1 MYKLGF
7 KKAGEPEI
15 KLPRFV
21 GSQRR
26 QGNSRKT
33 SISASLTML
42 KTLLF
47 TKKLW
52 KILKEMGIADHLT
65 YLLRNLYAGKEEIAR
80 TGHGTTDRLYGKEY
94 FKAVYCHP
102 DYLTSMRSISCE
114 MPGWMNHKLKSRL
127 LGGEKSTTSDMQMT
141 PLQWQKVKTN

>member
-1 MYKLGF
+1 MLKLDSE
-7 KKAGEPEI
+7 KAEEPEI

-21 GSQRR
+21 GSQRK

-47 TKKLW
+47 TKHCGKFL
-52 KILKEMGIADHLT
+52 EMGIPDHLT

-102 DYLTSMRSISCE
+102 DYLTSMQSISCE